1 MSPEIDKVG
10 VSPSKRKTRLSVWLL
25 GTTAIFALG
34 VVVLWVLVHSVPW
47 MGPLVANT
55 LRSVVGADRVAA
67 LEDFVYSIEDR
78 VNRVVKPEE
87 PPKAY
92 WKVPPA
98 APAPSSS
105 PSAPSEAAATPKAAR
120 VFSLPNPG
128 ALHDGLA
135 AEGDG
140 VWVPMVN
147 PRRPGEPPRTLK
159 TLIHPDKSRGW
170 AELFVVAIDLET
182 VSIELMPGY
191 QEPRT
196 ENPAAADYPRPAKI
210 PESAYEALLG
220 AFNGGFMAE
229 HGRYG
234 FLLDGVA
241 FLDPKP
247 DSCSVVRFRDGSYD
261 VATWSKLADR
271 QGDMLW
277 ARQGPWCMVEDGVL
291 HPSLQGGHNRKFGAT
306 LDGNTVI
313 RRSAIGI
320 NRDKTV
326 LFAGITNHTT
336 AKALAVGMKHA
347 GADVVVQMDVNW
359 SYPKFVT
366 FEADSSGTLHPIA
379 LADGFEFNDKLYL
392 RERSMRDF
400 FYLLAKD
407 GAPGASP
414 TAVPPSTT
422 ETP

>member
-1 MSPEIDKVG
+1 MSQEIRGTDA
-10 VSPSKRKTRLSVWLL
+10 PPRKRRPRVVVWLL
-25 GTTAIFALG
+25 GLLGVAALG
-34 VVVLWVLVHSVPW
+34 TGVLWYLVHSVPW

-55 LRSVVGADRVAA
+55 LRSIVGVDRVAA
-67 LEDFVYSIEDR
+67 LEDFVYALEDR
-78 VNRVVKPEE
+78 VNRVVKSEE

-92 WKVPPA
+92 WKVPPKSESPPE
-98 APAPSSS
+98 PAPSAVAGATEP
-105 PSAPSEAAATPKAAR
+105 PSKRA

-140 VWVPMVN
+140 VWVPMTD
-147 PRRPGEPPRTLK
+147 PRRPDEPPRTLK

-170 AELFVVAIDLET
+170 AELFVVAIDLES
-182 VSIELMPGY
+182 VSIELVPGY

-196 ENPAAADYPRPAKI
+196 ENPEAADYPRPAKI
-210 PESAYEALLG
+210 PESAYEQLLG

-234 FLLDGVA
+234 FLLEGIT
-241 FLDPKP
+241 FLEPKD
-247 DSCSVVRFRDGSYD
+247 DSCSVVRFRDGTYD
-261 VATWSKLADR
+261 VATWSKLAER
-271 QGDMLW
+271 KADMLW
-277 ARQGPWCMVEDGVL
+277 ARQGPWCMVEEGTL

-320 NRDKTV
+320 NREKTV

-366 FEADSSGTLHPIA
+366 FEPDSTGTLHPKA
-379 LADGFEFNDKLYL
+379 LADGFEFSDKLYL

-400 FYLLAKD
+400 FYLVAKAPAPPEAGGD
-407 GAPGASP
+407 GP
-414 TAVPPSTT
+414 
-422 ETP
+422 

>member
-1 MSPEIDKVG
+1 MSPETPSGDSSPRRRKKRLGAWLVG
-10 VSPSKRKTRLSVWLL
+10 LSAV
-25 GTTAIFALG
+25 AILG
-34 VVVLWVLVHSVPW
+34 VAVLWVLVHSVPW
-47 MGPLVANT
+47 MGPLVANA
-55 LRSVVGADRVAA
+55 LRSILGTDRVAA
-67 LEDFVYSIEDR
+67 LEDFVYAIEDR
-78 VNRVVKPEE
+78 VNRVVKSEE
-87 PPKAY
+87 PPKSY
-92 WKVPPA
+92 WKVPPKADPPPVAVA
-98 APAPSSS
+98 AVSSV
-105 PSAPSEAAATPKAAR
+105 PLPESEPPR
-120 VFSLPNPG
+120 IFSLPNPG
-128 ALHDGLA
+128 PLHDGLA

-140 VWVPMVN
+140 VWVPMVD
-147 PRRPGEPPRTLK
+147 PRRPDESARTLK

-182 VSIELMPGY
+182 VSVELVPGY

-196 ENPAAADYPRPAKI
+196 ERPEAADYPRPAKI
-210 PESAYEALLG
+210 PESAYPNLLG

-229 HGRYG
+229 HGHYG
-234 FLLDGVA
+234 FLLDGVV
-241 FLDPKP
+241 FLEPKP

-261 VATWSKLADR
+261 VATWSKLAER
-271 QGDMLW
+271 QSEMLW
-277 ARQGPWCMVEDGVL
+277 ARQGPWCMVEEGTL

-320 NRDKTV
+320 NREKTV

-366 FEADSSGTLHPIA
+366 YEPDAAGKLHPIA
-379 LADGFEFNDKLYL
+379 LAEGFEFNDKLYL

-407 GAPGASP
+407 AKSVPTEEKALGAP
-414 TAVPPSTT
+414 
-422 ETP
+422 